1 MPPRAAAARSDD
13 GPTVAGTVRMDF
25 FAAGRTTRG
34 AMTTPMT
41 PRRRARGASTDV
53 GVEDATRAGAFRE
66 HGVQYAR
73 SS

>member
-1 MPPRAAAARSDD
+1 
-13 GPTVAGTVRMDF
+13 MDF